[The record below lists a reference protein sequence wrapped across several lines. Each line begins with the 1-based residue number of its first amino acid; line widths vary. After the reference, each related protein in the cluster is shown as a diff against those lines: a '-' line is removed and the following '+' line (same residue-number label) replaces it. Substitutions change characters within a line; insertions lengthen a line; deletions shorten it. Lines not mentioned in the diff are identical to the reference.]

1 MELFQSF
8 RAVRYLRTLNLVLQA
23 ILFLTLFGGLNY
35 VARNHSWR
43 FDLTRQRKF
52 SLSPE
57 TLSYVRNL
65 TRPVHIVVTL
75 TEDNYGPE
83 VRGLIEEYVHATSD
97 RAAPV
102 TKEYLDIYQN
112 RRRAEELGLEQ
123 PDIIAL
129 ISGEKRRYLLADE
142 LYRIKQDKRE
152 AFQGEQALTSALL
165 DVSSPGRQK
174 IYFIVGHG
182 EYQPGDAD
190 AARGLSTLRDQLR
203 VRNFEVDT
211 LELSTT
217 RRV

>member
-1 MELFQSF
+1 METLQSF
-8 RAVRYLRTLNLVLQA
+8 RAVRWLRTLNLVLQA

-65 TRPVHIVVTL
+65 SRPVHIVVTL
-75 TEDNYGPE
+75 SEDNYGPE
-83 VRGLIEEYVHATSD
+83 VRGLVEEYVHATADS
-97 RAAPV
+97 AAPI

-123 PDIIAL
+123 PAVIAL
-129 ISGEKRRYLLADE
+129 ISGEKRHFLLADE
-142 LYRIKQDKRE
+142 LYRLKNNKRV

-165 DVSSPGRQK
+165 DVSSPCRQK
-174 IYFIVGHG
+174 IYFLVGHG
-182 EYQPGDAD
+182 EFKPGDTD
-190 AARGLSTLRDQLR
+190 AARGPS
-203 VRNFEVDT
+203 
-211 LELSTT
+211 
-217 RRV
+217 